1 MGSSAQR
8 MQKVHLVV
16 NLSLWRLFGK
26 GGGRVTR
33 FTICVGKYVLLDQ
46 FREGGRALSENAD
59 GRDCAKSHSAGMPY
73 TRLEFLLRNDNEKTN
88 QFRYTCGR
96 GWGSVSIG
104 NSPRRLNDESLGCG
118 HVCVVVVRRLPL
130 PFRQRG
136 REGVAQLI
144 GFKFIFWVATSSPLL

>member
-59 GRDCAKSHSAGMPY
+59 GRDCSKSHSAGMPY
-73 TRLEFLLRNDNEKTN
+73 TRLEF
-88 QFRYTCGR
+88 
-96 GWGSVSIG
+96 
-104 NSPRRLNDESLGCG
+104 
-118 HVCVVVVRRLPL
+118 
-130 PFRQRG
+130 
-136 REGVAQLI
+136 
-144 GFKFIFWVATSSPLL
+144 